1 MGKIIK
7 NYMSFYKNITIIIVS
22 YESEKLIIQNLET
35 LKKFPTIIIDNSKS
49 NKLSHLINDFK
60 NIKLITPDLN
70 LGYGKANNL
79 GVNKS
84 KTPYILIVNPD
95 ILLNEQLIN
104 TLYSEFLN
112 YNDDIGVIGPSLYD
126 SNMKRR
132 TNGSISHVK
141 KIKGRKLSNSLNN
154 IPENNMCCDFLV
166 GCCLFMRRDFFLELG
181 GFDKDFFMYFE
192 DNDLC
197 DRIIKKGKTVVEVP
211 SAKVIHLENSSSK
224 KNYFQSYKLSII
236 HKISEYIYLKKNVL
250 LINLILIIS
259 KNFIDYLQRFIIN
272 LLILRFKKSLKNFF
286 RLISILLYVTMIYKL
301 IF

>member
-1 MGKIIK
+1 MDFHWFWLISID
-7 NYMSFYKNITIIIVS
+7 S
-22 YESEKLIIQNLET
+22 YEIWLISKDFERYSSILIVFICFCLILT
-35 LKKFPTIIIDNSKS
+35 LPIS
-49 NKLSHLINDFK
+49 
-60 NIKLITPDLN
+60 PDLN

-112 YNDDIGVIGPSLYD
+112 YNDDVGVIGPSLYD

-166 GCCLFMRRDFFLELG
+166 GCCLFMRRDFFIELG

-211 SAKVIHLENSSSK
+211 LAKVIH
-224 KNYFQSYKLSII
+224 
-236 HKISEYIYLKKNVL
+236 
-250 LINLILIIS
+250 
-259 KNFIDYLQRFIIN
+259 
-272 LLILRFKKSLKNFF
+272 
-286 RLISILLYVTMIYKL
+286 
-301 IF
+301 

>member
-1 MGKIIK
+1 
-7 NYMSFYKNITIIIVS
+7 MSFYQDITIIIVS
-22 YESEKLIIQNLET
+22 YKSEKLIIRNLET
-35 LKKFPTIIIDNSKS
+35 LKKFPTIIINNSKS
-49 NKLSHLINDFK
+49 NKFSPLINDFE

-84 KTPYILIVNPD
+84 KTPYVLIVNPD
-95 ILLNEQLIN
+95 ILLNEKLIN

-112 YNDDIGVIGPSLYD
+112 YNDNVGVIGPSLYD

-166 GCCLFMRRDFFLELG
+166 GCCLFMKRDFFLELG
-181 GFDKDFFMYFE
+181 GFDKNFFMYFE

-197 DRIIKKGKTVVEVP
+197 DRIIKKGKTVVEAP

-224 KNYFQSYKLSII
+224 KNFFQNCKLAII
-236 HKISEYIYLKKNVL
+236 HKISEYIYLKKNIL
-250 LINLILIIS
+250 LINLILII
-259 KNFIDYLQRFIIN
+259 F
-272 LLILRFKKSLKNFF
+272 
-286 RLISILLYVTMIYKL
+286 
-301 IF
+301 

>member
-1 MGKIIK
+1 
-7 NYMSFYKNITIIIVS
+7 MSIYKDITLIIVS
-22 YESEKLIIQNLET
+22 YKSEKLIIQNLQI
-35 LKKFPTIIIDNSKS
+35 LKKFPTIIINNSKT
-49 NKLSHLINDFK
+49 NEFNTLINDFK
-60 NIKLITPDLN
+60 NIELILSDEN

-84 KTPYILIVNPD
+84 KTPYVLIVNPD

-104 TLYSEFLN
+104 TLYSTFIN
-112 YNDDIGVIGPSLYD
+112 YNDDIGVVGPALYD

-132 TNGSISHVK
+132 TNGSISHIK
-141 KIKGRKLSNSLNN
+141 KIRGSKLYNSINN
-154 IPENNMCCDFLV
+154 IPEGNMCCDFLV
-166 GCCLFMRRDFFLELG
+166 GCCLFMRRDFFIELG

-197 DRIIKKGKTVVEVP
+197 DRIIKKGKTVVEAP

-224 KNYFQSYKLSII
+224 KNYFQNYKLSII
-236 HKISEYIYLKKNVL
+236 HKISEYIYLKKNIL
-250 LINLILIIS
+250 LIDLILIIF

>member
-1 MGKIIK
+1 
-7 NYMSFYKNITIIIVS
+7 MSFYKDITIIIVS
-22 YESEKLIIQNLET
+22 YKSEKLIFQNLEII
-35 LKKFPTIIIDNSKS
+35 KKFPTIIINNSKS
-49 NKLSHLINDFK
+49 DEFNTLIYDFK

-79 GVNKS
+79 GVNQS
-84 KTPYILIVNPD
+84 KTPYVLIANPD

-104 TLYSEFLN
+104 ILYSTFLN
-112 YNDDIGVIGPSLYD
+112 YEDDIGVVGPSLYD

-141 KIKGRKLSNSLNN
+141 KIRGSKISSSINN
-154 IPENNMCCDFLV
+154 IPEDNMCCDFLV
-166 GCCLFMRRDFFLELG
+166 GCCLFMKRDFFIELG

-224 KNYFQSYKLSII
+224 KNSFHNYKLSII
-236 HKISEYIYLKKNVL
+236 HKISEYIYLKKNIL

-272 LLILRFKKSLKNFF
+272 LLILRFKKSLKNFL
-286 RLISILLYVTMIYKL
+286 RLISIFLYITMLYKL